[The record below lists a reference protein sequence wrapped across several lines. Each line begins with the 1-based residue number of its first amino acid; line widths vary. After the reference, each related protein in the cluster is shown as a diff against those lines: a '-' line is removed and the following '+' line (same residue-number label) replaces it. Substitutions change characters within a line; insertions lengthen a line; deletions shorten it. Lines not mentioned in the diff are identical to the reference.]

1 MDRSIFSYIP
11 SSWSPPYNICEPMFL
26 EREVKIKSLS
36 LSQIEGSLSLLKCYI
51 KERGEW
57 CYNRGGYNNKL
68 TSTTKES

>member
-1 MDRSIFSYIP
+1 
-11 SSWSPPYNICEPMFL
+11 MFL